1 MNHPAIFLRGS
12 MLCLLALGWAVA
24 EEHEH
29 WLTPLV
35 EAAATPLSQRS
46 EVNQAQL
53 EMQRSRFA
61 IEREQAA
68 WRPRFF
74 ADGSHNR
81 RVESSNDATETG
93 NQQRSIRVN
102 DVRAEVG
109 VAQPLATGTTVQVSA
124 LSSRETN
131 NRANALNQES
141 WVSRV
146 RLSVNQELLR
156 GRDRS
161 ANLAPLEDARQQW
174 EGDQER
180 LQQEITRSFRQLS
193 QHWIAYGRS
202 VAAHAHAEQSLASAE
217 STLELAQAR
226 HEAGLVGRSELLA
239 RERDVVEQQAQLG
252 RLERAMHSERERL
265 RISWGDLQL
274 PPPPQEVSLDADLPA
289 LPDFADTLAGRLATR
304 SVEIQQRAAHRAD
317 QAGADSLT
325 LSLGVGLS
333 GRDGDGEGSWQQ
345 VNDADTYD
353 MSVGLR
359 YEHII
364 GGSRERAERQRSRLA
379 LRQQRL
385 VYQASEREWQVDVDL
400 AIRSL
405 LDARSDASERA
416 SIARAVREERELIAA
431 EFDEG
436 TASIRELID
445 AEQRLRSAEQALINA
460 RYSALE
466 GELALRELT
475 DTLPLP
481 ELNP

>member
-1 MNHPAIFLRGS
+1 MNITAPALCVFL
-12 MLCLLALGWAVA
+12 CITTLAWSSAA
-24 EEHEH
+24 EPEH

-35 EAAATPLSQRS
+35 EAAASPLTHRS

-53 EMQRSRFA
+53 EVRRSRLA
-61 IEREQAA
+61 IDREQAA

-93 NQQRSIRVN
+93 NQQRTIRVN
-102 DVRAEVG
+102 EVRSEVG
-109 VAQPLATGTTVQVSA
+109 IAQPLATGTNVQISA

-146 RLSVNQELLR
+146 RLTINQELLR
-156 GRDRS
+156 GRNRD
-161 ANLAPLEDARQQW
+161 ANLAPLNDAREQW

-180 LQQEITRSFRQLS
+180 LQQEIALSFRHLAEQ
-193 QHWIAYGRS
+193 WIAYGRS
-202 VAAHAHAEQSLASAE
+202 VAAHDHAEETLASAS

-226 HEAGLVGRSELLA
+226 HHAGLVGRSELLA

-252 RLERAMHSERERL
+252 RLQRAMRSEREQL
-265 RISWGDLQL
+265 RMSWGDVAL
-274 PPPPQEVSLDADLPA
+274 PPPPQDVDSDDT
-289 LPDFADTLAGRLATR
+289 LPDIPAFAETIRGQLAAR
-304 SVEIQQRAAHRAD
+304 EIAAQQRASHRAD
-317 QAGADSLT
+317 QAGMDSLT
-325 LSLGVGLS
+325 LSLGAGLS

-353 MSVGLR
+353 VSVGLR

-364 GGSRERAERQRSRLA
+364 GGSRERAERQRSRIA

-385 VYQASEREWQVDVDL
+385 AYQASEREWHLSVDRAV
-400 AIRSL
+400 RTL
-405 LDARSDASERA
+405 LDARSDVHERA
-416 SIARAVREERELIAA
+416 RIRQAVGEERDLIAA
-431 EFDEG
+431 ELSEG

-466 GELALRELT
+466 SELILRELT
-475 DTLPLP
+475 DTMPLP
-481 ELNP
+481 EIDL